1 MVIVEPPEPGKLA
14 LGVPDVT
21 GASYEKAAF
30 LVPTTAETVTD
41 AEVLGA
47 MPPGLVHISVE
58 ALVHEAV
65 RQAAVAND
73 AVAVRSLDA
82 KLRPINESA
91 ELPVVAPLP
100 GIVYDTTGLSKEKA
114 SDPPVPTMAET
125 VTEGIGLK
133 SDA

>member
-1 MVIVEPPEPGKLA
+1 MRTVAPPELGKLV
-14 LGVPDVT
+14 LGAPDVT
-21 GASYEKAAF
+21 GASYEKVAC
-30 LVPTTAETVTD
+30 LVPTLAETVTD
-41 AEVLGA
+41 AEVRGA
-47 MPPGLVHISVE
+47 MPPGLAHISVE
-58 ALVHEAV
+58 ALLHEAV
-65 RQAAVAND
+65 RQAAVANN
-73 AVAVRSLDA
+73 AVAVGSLDA

-100 GIVYDTTGLSKEKA
+100 GIVHDTTGLSKEKA

>member
-1 MVIVEPPEPGKLA
+1 MRTVAPPELGKLV
-14 LGVPDVT
+14 LGAPDAT
-21 GASYEKAAF
+21 GASYEKVAC

-41 AEVLGA
+41 AEVRGA

-58 ALVHEAV
+58 ALLHEAV
-65 RQAAVAND
+65 RQAAVANN